1 MARSLSGSPRGL
13 NVKLV
18 RLAHNADLPLP
29 AYQTADAA
37 GLDLVAAVP
46 GGKPI
51 RLKKGARVLVPTGL
65 VIELPKG
72 YEAQIRPRSGL
83 ALKHGITVLN
93 APGTIDADYRG
104 EVQVLLVNL
113 GDATFSI
120 ARGER
125 IAQMIIAPVSRAALV
140 EAKTARATERGA
152 GGFGSTGTATAG
164 AKSAAAVK
172 TGKAA
177 KAATA
182 RGKTQTKA
190 RKKAS
195 AASFPRRS
203 LKSPRRR

>member
-1 MARSLSGSPRGL
+1 MARQSNPASRGPK
-13 NVKLV
+13 VKLI

-46 GGKPI
+46 GGKPM
-51 RLKKGARVLVPTGL
+51 RLKKGARALVPTGL

-104 EVQVLLVNL
+104 EVQVLLVNF
-113 GDATFSI
+113 GDKPFSI

-125 IAQMIIAPVSRAALV
+125 IAQMIIAPVARTAIV

-152 GGFGSTGTATAG
+152 GGFGSTGTSS
-164 AKSAAAVK
+164 AKAAAAAK
-172 TGKAA
+172 ARPKPAKAA
-177 KAATA
+177 KAA
-182 RGKTQTKA
+182 KKKA
-190 RKKAS
+190 R